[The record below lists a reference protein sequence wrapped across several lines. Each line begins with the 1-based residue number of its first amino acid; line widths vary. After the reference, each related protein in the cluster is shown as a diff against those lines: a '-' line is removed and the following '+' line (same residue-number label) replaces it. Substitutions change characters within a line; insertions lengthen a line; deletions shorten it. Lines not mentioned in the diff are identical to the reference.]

1 MKKLFLIAIL
11 IFVLATNLVG
21 TGCTNSKASFVDSS
35 LYLNDN
41 IQFGD
46 TAMTLATRGFVTPA
60 FEDEEPFNLT
70 DKSLFGISFEKA
82 RAYTTNGRIR
92 VLSYIGKSYDNAK
105 DFETETSKLFSNLCQ
120 KYGKPSSDTT
130 YIEKDDVATRH
141 YHDYKW
147 ATYSRITSVSTY
159 RSVWSFLGGDT
170 YGLLAQ
176 VDIQDSIIRKHN
188 LTILLPK

>member
-46 TAMTLATRGFVTPA
+46 TAMTLATRGFVTPD
-60 FEDEEPFNLT
+60 FEDEETFNLT

-105 DFETETSKLFSNLCQ
+105 DFETETSKLFSL
-120 KYGKPSSDTT
+120 KSATT
-130 YIEKDDVATRH
+130 RLI
-141 YHDYKW
+141 
-147 ATYSRITSVSTY
+147 
-159 RSVWSFLGGDT
+159 
-170 YGLLAQ
+170 
-176 VDIQDSIIRKHN
+176 
-188 LTILLPK
+188 

>member
-46 TAMTLATRGFVTPA
+46 TAMTLATRGFVTPD
-60 FEDEEPFNLT
+60 FEDEETFNLT

-105 DFETETSKLFSNLCQ
+105 DFETETSKLFSNLTQ
-120 KYGKPSSDTT
+120 P
-130 YIEKDDVATRH
+130 I
-141 YHDYKW
+141 
-147 ATYSRITSVSTY
+147 
-159 RSVWSFLGGDT
+159 
-170 YGLLAQ
+170 
-176 VDIQDSIIRKHN
+176 
-188 LTILLPK
+188 